1 MRLRLTATMASLLL
15 SLALAPAD
23 ARQAEAENEESRPA
37 PRWDDGRI
45 NLGAPL
51 GENGMWFRGENYL
64 AVNPDSYEPQTTRNS
79 RIHIDDIPLQPWA
92 RALVNHRNESYLAN
106 EPYTRCLP
114 SSGPRHFI
122 AFYGMEIMNM
132 PELDRVY
139 MFIRAISGSYRVI
152 YTDGREHPANPRPT
166 FFGHS
171 VGHWEGDTL
180 VIDTVGMNERFWMN
194 REGLPHTEQ
203 LHLIE
208 RVTRVDFDSLDYTV
222 TVDDPGAYDAPWTSG
237 YTLRWREGEGISE
250 YICQEN
256 NLSPEGMIVGSES
269 RIVP

>member
-1 MRLRLTATMASLLL
+1 MRLRLTAIMASLLL

-23 ARQAEAENEESRPA
+23 ARQAENEESRPA
-37 PRWDDGRI
+37 PRWEDGRT